1 MASMLKQSRLLMRPT
16 MLFNSGGSV
25 LHSVSRPYS
34 SEAPA
39 RTEKTI
45 NTVSLLGRVGADP
58 QLRGNNEH
66 PVVTFSLATHTNY
79 KYENGDWAQ
88 RTDWHRV
95 VVFKPNLRE
104 SVMQFLKKGQ
114 RTMVQGKITY
124 GEITDQ
130 QGNPKPSTSIIAD
143 DVIFFRENA

>member
-1 MASMLKQSRLLMRPT
+1 MNSLIKQTGALMRPI
-16 MLFNSGGSV
+16 LISKSLIPALN
-25 LHSVSRPYS
+25 RCYS
-34 SEAPA
+34 NEAPA

-45 NTVSLLGRVGADP
+45 NTITLLGRVGADP
-58 QLRGNNEH
+58 QSRGSTEH

-79 KYENGDWAQ
+79 RYENGDWAQ

-104 SVMQFLKKGQ
+104 TVMQYLRKGQ
-114 RTMVQGKITY
+114 RAMVQGKVTY

-130 QGNPKPSTSIIAD
+130 QGNQKTSTSVIAD
-143 DVIFFRENA
+143 DVIFFRETA

>member
-1 MASMLKQSRLLMRPT
+1 MTSVLLKQAKIGFVRPMVSSILRCAESRLYA
-16 MLFNSGGSV
+16 SD
-25 LHSVSRPYS
+25 
-34 SEAPA
+34 APPS
-39 RTEKTI
+39 RTEKTV

-58 QLRGNNEH
+58 QLRGNTAH

-95 VVFKPNLRE
+95 VVFKPNLRDT
-104 SVMQFLKKGQ
+104 VMEYLKKGQ
-114 RTMVQGKITY
+114 RAMVQGKITY

-130 QGNPKPSTSIIAD
+130 QGNQKPSCSIIAE
-143 DVIFFRENA
+143 DVIFFRESS

>member
-1 MASMLKQSRLLMRPT
+1 MSFLIKQAGALMRSTLLKQTPALNRL
-16 MLFNSGGSV
+16 
-25 LHSVSRPYS
+25 YS
-34 SEAPA
+34 NEPPA

-45 NTVSLLGRVGADP
+45 NTITLLGRVGADP
-58 QLRGNNEH
+58 QLRGSAEH
-66 PVVTFSLATHTNY
+66 PVVTFSVATHTNY

-104 SVMQFLKKGQ
+104 TVMQYLKKGQ
-114 RTMVQGKITY
+114 RAMVQGKVTY

-130 QGNPKPSTSIIAD
+130 QGNQKTSTSVIAD
-143 DVIFFRENA
+143 DVIFFRETA

>member
-1 MASMLKQSRLLMRPT
+1 MASLLKQTKIMLRPLLCSNRGALNAFSRQFANEP
-16 MLFNSGGSV
+16 
-25 LHSVSRPYS
+25 
-34 SEAPA
+34 PA

-45 NTVSLLGRVGADP
+45 NTVTLLGRVGADP

-66 PVVTFSLATHTNY
+66 PVVTFSVATHTNY

-88 RTDWHRV
+88 RTDWHRI

-104 SVMQFLKKGQ
+104 SVMQYLKKGQ
-114 RTMVQGKITY
+114 RTMIQGKITY

-130 QGNPKPSTSIIAD
+130 QGAQRPSTSIIAD
-143 DVIFFRENA
+143 DVIFFRETA